1 MTRDYANQFYMKDFY
16 LSIKEIL
23 LHQAMQF
30 AIGHV
35 LITTKDVEAIFH
47 TQKSVLYNDVKPC
60 VKKEGGSFH
69 VIVGVNDGRKCV
81 NLLAFICYV
90 FE

>member
-23 LHQAMQF
+23 LHEVMQF

-35 LITTKDVEAIFH
+35 LITTKDVEVIFH
-47 TQKSVLYNDVKPC
+47 AQKPVLYNDVKPW
-60 VKKEGGSFH
+60 VKIEGGSFH
-69 VIVGVNDGRKCV
+69 VIVGANDERKCV
-81 NLLAFICYV
+81 NSRAFIYYI
-90 FE
+90 